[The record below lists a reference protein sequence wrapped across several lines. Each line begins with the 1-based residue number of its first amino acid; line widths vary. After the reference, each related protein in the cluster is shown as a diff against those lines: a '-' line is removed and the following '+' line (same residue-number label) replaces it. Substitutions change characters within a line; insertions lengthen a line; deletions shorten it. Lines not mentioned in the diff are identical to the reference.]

1 MKNYLPALVLLGA
14 CGQLS
19 QASAATLLDCASIT
33 EGLERLACYDEMAEA
48 AGAVPGEA
56 PSLIVEETV
65 AAEQSEVEQ
74 GLMAD
79 RLAIEEGAMSSA
91 WAIIRHQ
98 RNYLLPVTFN
108 SNINEEAWT
117 DIYPD
122 SEMDDIEAKFQI
134 SFKAVVWEDIF
145 GEGTN
150 LWGAYTQENWWQVYN
165 SDASAPF
172 RETNYQPEL
181 ILAVENDWEVF
192 GFTNTLVSLSLNH
205 QSNGRGQLLSR
216 SWNRVIGS
224 AAFERGNFSLGM
236 RAWYR
241 LPEDEEDDDNP
252 RMYHYMGY
260 GDLEGYWKLRDH
272 TLGFTLRNN
281 LNSENKGAIQ
291 LDWTF
296 PINDRFRGYVQ
307 YFNGYGESLIDY
319 DETTNRIGVGFVLT
333 DAI

>member
-33 EGLERLACYDEMAEA
+33 DGLERLACYDELAEA

-91 WAIIRHQ
+91 WAIIPHQ

-122 SEMDDIEAKFQI
+122 AEMDDIEAKFQI
-134 SFKAVVWEDIF
+134 SFKAR
-145 GEGTN
+145 
-150 LWGAYTQENWWQVYN
+150 
-165 SDASAPF
+165 P
-172 RETNYQPEL
+172 
-181 ILAVENDWEVF
+181 
-192 GFTNTLVSLSLNH
+192 
-205 QSNGRGQLLSR
+205 
-216 SWNRVIGS
+216 
-224 AAFERGNFSLGM
+224 
-236 RAWYR
+236 
-241 LPEDEEDDDNP
+241 
-252 RMYHYMGY
+252 
-260 GDLEGYWKLRDH
+260 
-272 TLGFTLRNN
+272 
-281 LNSENKGAIQ
+281 
-291 LDWTF
+291 
-296 PINDRFRGYVQ
+296 
-307 YFNGYGESLIDY
+307 
-319 DETTNRIGVGFVLT
+319 
-333 DAI
+333 